1 MRTFGVIVQ
10 GGRLK
15 DPMKYP
21 QLEGERALLL
31 MRKLHARGFAVMAEI
46 SSHGLDEELDLPAM
60 EMIYGDWVAQAPPP
74 RGRLVAETSGQLPLM
89 I

>member
-21 QLEGERALLL
+21 QLVGEQALLL
-31 MRKLHARGFAVMAEI
+31 MHELHASGFAVMAGT
-46 SSHGLDEELDLPAM
+46 SAHRLDEELDLPAM
-60 EMIYGDWVAQAPPP
+60 EMIYGDWVAQAPSP